1 MPRGIQ
7 MIINRVANDIEAFA
21 TLNEKVAGQIN
32 LLSLNATIEAARA
45 GEAGRG
51 FTVVAS
57 EVKNLAGQASKNS
70 VSFREVVLGRIEK
83 ARHITDQLVQDL
95 EGSRLIEM
103 SQTLVQLIV
112 RNLFERTADVRW
124 WATDSA
130 FVEALQEPTPEK
142 IAFAEQRLGM
152 INRFYTVYLNLVLTD
167 AAGRVVACSE
177 PRKFPGVTGAS
188 VAHEKWYVDAI
199 HTRSGDDYIVDDIH
213 IDPLHSNLPVAIY
226 SAAVREKGALDG
238 KPLGVLGVFFDWP
251 EQSRIIVQDEPPL
264 SHDEKARTRVLLL
277 DSKLNI
283 IASSDGRELLRP
295 FALETKHGS
304 KGSYT
309 DNKGNIV
316 AYARTIGYEGYDGLG
331 WYGVVVQ
338 TPLSE
343 KDIEAQIDRG

>member
-1 MPRGIQ
+1 MPRRIQ
-7 MIINRVANDIEAFA
+7 TIINRVAADIEAFA

-57 EVKNLAGQASKNS
+57 EVKNLANQASRNS
-70 VSFREVVLGRIEK
+70 LSFRQVVLDRIAK
-83 ARHITDQLVQDL
+83 GSQITDHLVKDL
-95 EGSRLIEM
+95 EGNRLIEM
-103 SQTLVQLIV
+103 AQTLVQLIV

-130 FVEALQEPTPEK
+130 FYEALSQPGLEK
-142 IAFAEQRLGM
+142 TEFAGRRLGV

-167 AAGRVVACSE
+167 AHGRVVACSQ
-177 PRKFPGVTGAS
+177 PRKFPAATGAS
-188 VAHEKWYVDAI
+188 VAHERWYTEAM

-213 IDPLHSNLPVAIY
+213 IDPLHSNLPVAVY
-226 SAAVREKGALDG
+226 SAAVREGGTLDG
-238 KPLGVLGVFFDWP
+238 RPLGVLGVFFDWP

-264 SHDEKARTRVLLL
+264 SPGETTRTRVLLL
-277 DSKLNI
+277 DSRLHI
-283 IASSDGRELLRP
+283 IAASDGKDLLKS
-295 FALETKHGS
+295 FQLDTKQGT

-309 DNKGNIV
+309 DGKGNII
-316 AYARTIGYEGYDGLG
+316 AYARTIGYEGYDGMG
-331 WYGVVVQ
+331 WYGVIVQ

-343 KDIEAQIDRG
+343 KEIEALIDR